1 MNNKVRFNQR
11 GLRNLAWLITLVSL
25 VLIAAGGYLFYWNRA
40 IALVGQVGFPE
51 DFFGVILGLGYG
63 IVGLLILSYR
73 PGHGIGWLFLG
84 VAFLSALDFFA
95 KQYALY
101 GLVLATL
108 PGAIWM
114 AWLQSWLSYLI
125 FPAPI
130 ILLFLLFPDGKLP
143 SPRWGLLVWLGV
155 LSTVCL
161 AIGELVRPGLLGVHI
176 ADSWISLGVFNPTGM
191 LGWTE
196 FSDALNNAW
205 FLSIILLPAALF
217 APIWRYRRAQSMERQ
232 QLKWFFFFAIL
243 MLVLFPLSFS
253 EDSRVGESILLF
265 LMLILPAAT
274 AIAIF
279 RHRLYDIDVIVKRTL
294 LYGTLSAIL
303 AVIYFASVIALQAIF
318 TDISGQSSDAAIAIS
333 TLIIVVLFSPLRR
346 RIQDFIDRRF
356 FRKRYD
362 AEKTLVR
369 FAEVARDE
377 VDIDKLTAAMFVVV
391 EETIQPENKSLWL
404 VSMKT
409 EETR

>member
-11 GLRNLAWLITLVSL
+11 GLRILAWLIALVSL
-25 VLIAAGGYLFYWNRA
+25 VFIAAGGYLFYWNRS
-40 IALVGQVGFPE
+40 IALVGFPV

-63 IVGLLILSYR
+63 IVGLLILSYQ
-73 PGHGIGWLFLG
+73 PGHGIGWMFLV
-84 VAFLSALDFFA
+84 VAFLSTLDFFA

-114 AWLQSWLSYLI
+114 GWLQSWLSYLI

-161 AIGELVRPGLLGVHI
+161 TIGELVRPGLLGVHI

-217 APIWRYRRAQSMERQ
+217 APIWRYRRAQSVERQ
-232 QLKWFFFFAIL
+232 QLKWFVYFAIL
-243 MLVLFPLSFS
+243 TLLLLPLAFIEASTS
-253 EDSRVGESILLF
+253 GEAFLLF

-274 AIAIF
+274 AIAIL
-279 RHRLYDIDVIVKRTL
+279 RHQLYDIDVIVKRTL

-318 TDISGQSSDAAIAIS
+318 TNISGQSSDAAIAIS

-356 FRKRYD
+356 FRSKYN
-362 AEKTLVR
+362 AEKALAD
-369 FAEVARDE
+369 FASEARDE
-377 VDIDKLTAAMFVVV
+377 VEMDKLTAALLDVM
-391 EETIQPENKSLWL
+391 EETLQPETAVLWL
-404 VSMKT
+404 KKIERST
-409 EETR
+409 FDER

>member
-205 FLSIILLPAALF
+205 FREIMLHSPQSQGWTFEVFVKYGILSQVMDGTRIVPHDLITSWGKHGVDGNRQEIPRIMASTSCRRQDGDIAAHKV
-217 APIWRYRRAQSMERQ
+217 W
-232 QLKWFFFFAIL
+232 
-243 MLVLFPLSFS
+243 
-253 EDSRVGESILLF
+253 
-265 LMLILPAAT
+265 
-274 AIAIF
+274 
-279 RHRLYDIDVIVKRTL
+279 
-294 LYGTLSAIL
+294 SA
-303 AVIYFASVIALQAIF
+303 
-318 TDISGQSSDAAIAIS
+318 SS
-333 TLIIVVLFSPLRR
+333 
-346 RIQDFIDRRF
+346 
-356 FRKRYD
+356 
-362 AEKTLVR
+362 
-369 FAEVARDE
+369 
-377 VDIDKLTAAMFVVV
+377 
-391 EETIQPENKSLWL
+391 
-404 VSMKT
+404 
-409 EETR
+409 

>member
-1 MNNKVRFNQR
+1 M
-11 GLRNLAWLITLVSL
+11 G
-25 VLIAAGGYLFYWNRA
+25 
-40 IALVGQVGFPE
+40 
-51 DFFGVILGLGYG
+51 
-63 IVGLLILSYR
+63 
-73 PGHGIGWLFLG
+73 
-84 VAFLSALDFFA
+84 
-95 KQYALY
+95 
-101 GLVLATL
+101 
-108 PGAIWM
+108 
-114 AWLQSWLSYLI
+114 WLQSWLSYLI

-130 ILLFLLFPDGKLP
+130 ILLLLLFPDGKLP

-161 AIGELVRPGLLGVHI
+161 TIGELVKPGLLGVHI
-176 ADSWISLGVFNPTGM
+176 ADNWISLGVINPTGVV
-191 LGWTE
+191 GWKE

-217 APIWRYRRAQSMERQ
+217 APIWRYRRAQSVERQ
-232 QLKWFFFFAIL
+232 QLKWFVYFAIL
-243 MLVLFPLSFS
+243 TLLLLPLAFIG
-253 EDSRVGESILLF
+253 DSKAGESVLLF

-274 AIAIF
+274 AIAIL
-279 RHRLYDIDVIVKRTL
+279 RHQLYDIDVIVKRTL
-294 LYGTLSAIL
+294 LYGTLSVIL

-318 TDISGQSSDAAIAIS
+318 TNISGQSSDAAIAIS
-333 TLIIVVLFSPLRR
+333 TLIIVVLFSPLQR

-356 FRKRYD
+356 FRRKYD
-362 AEKTLVR
+362 AEQILVR

-377 VDIDKLTAAMFVVV
+377 VDIDKLTTAIFAVV